1 MSAETPAP
9 ITVPQHVLDYL
20 GEHRKLTLATAS
32 PTGVPHAATFLFVNV
47 GPQLYFWTRPE
58 TTTAKQVA
66 QNPVVSFAVDDYA
79 EDWSQTKGVQ
89 GTGEC
94 RVLLN
99 SSDIIDVAGTFAEK
113 FPNAQSSGKTT
124 NISFFR
130 ITPTQIQFI
139 DNTEGGR
146 SSDEEFGLD
155 FKREVVYSVFTGLP
169 RQQALGFT
177 GELQP
182 INVAAGEI
190 IVRQGAP
197 ADKIFIIITGEVGVE
212 REEADGSTVELDTLR
227 DGQFFGEVAILR
239 DTPREATA
247 RALTDVTL
255 LALQRDTFQKLVAG
269 SLGTTGDFDSVIKQ
283 RLEQGGGV

>member
-1 MSAETPAP
+1 MSTEATAP
-9 ITVPQHVLDYL
+9 ISVPQHVLDYF
-20 GEHRKLTLATAS
+20 GEHRTMTLATAS
-32 PTGVPHAATFLFVNV
+32 PTGVPHAATLLFVNS

-58 TTTAKQVA
+58 TTTAKQIA
-66 QNPVVSFAVDDYA
+66 QNPVVSFTVDDYA
-79 EDWSQTKGVQ
+79 EDWTKTKGVQ

-94 RVLLN
+94 RVMLN
-99 SSDIIDVAGTFAEK
+99 ASEIIDIARLFGEK
-113 FPNAQSSGKTT
+113 YPNAQSSGATT

-139 DNTEGGR
+139 DNTEGG
-146 SSDEEFGLD
+146 SASDDEFGLD

-169 RQQALGFT
+169 RQEALGFT

-182 INVAAGEI
+182 VNVAEGEI

-197 ADKIFIIITGEVGVE
+197 ADKIFIIIKGEVGIE
-212 REEADGSTVELDTLR
+212 REEPDGSKVELDTLR

-247 RALTDVTL
+247 KALTDVTL

>member
-1 MSAETPAP
+1 MSTEATAP
-9 ITVPQHVLDYL
+9 ISVPQHVLDYL
-20 GEHRKLTLATAS
+20 AEHRKLTLATAS
-32 PTGVPHAATFLFVNV
+32 STGVPHAASFLFVNQ

-58 TTTAKQVA
+58 ATTAKQIA
-66 QNPVVSFAVDDYA
+66 QNPVVAFTVDDYE
-79 EDWSQTKGVQ
+79 EDWSKTKGVQ

-99 SSDIIDVAGTFAEK
+99 ASEIIDAVRAFGEK
-113 FPNAQSSGKTT
+113 FPNQQSSGATT
-124 NISFFR
+124 NLSFFR

-139 DNTEGGR
+139 GGGDR
-146 SSDEEFGLD
+146 SSDTEFGLD

-182 INVAAGEI
+182 VNVAAGEI

-197 ADKIFIIITGEVGVE
+197 ADKIFIIIKGEVGVE
-212 REEADGSTVELDTLR
+212 REEADGTTVELETLR

-247 RALTDVTL
+247 KALTDVTL